1 MGRGPEPGRPPL
13 KLSPPTPGGAPVCSP
28 QQYKDCADPALG
40 KGQASPHTI
49 PSLPASAC
57 YPHPA
62 AGSPDPGNCGPQMP
76 CCGRTRAPA
85 PTRAPPRATPRSS
98 PWCGCRAALP
108 PATWPGNTTAAR
120 PTSRELGQSGEG
132 WTPFPRPRLPSHT
145 WVGHQSSPGPRTL
158 DRLPNLSAAVSSAK
172 RGGDAPP
179 GALERSQSLKN
190 DHVFAASSWHRGLS
204 SEHPACFPPGTTCW
218 Y

>member
-1 MGRGPEPGRPPL
+1 MGCRLACETRYVARRCGCRMMHMPGKGLGSQRGVEWGGAQSLGDLPETVPPH
-13 KLSPPTPGGAPVCSP
+13 TPGGAPVCSP
-28 QQYKDCADPALG
+28 QQYKDCANPALG

-76 CCGRTRAPA
+76 CCGRTSAPA
-85 PTRAPPRATPRSS
+85 PTHAPARATPRSS

-120 PTSRELGQSGEG
+120 PTSRELGRPGEG
-132 WTPFPRPRLPSHT
+132 WTPLPWPCLPSHT
-145 WVGHQSSPGPRTL
+145 WVGHQSARHHRAL
-158 DRLPNLSAAVSSAK
+158 D
-172 RGGDAPP
+172 
-179 GALERSQSLKN
+179 
-190 DHVFAASSWHRGLS
+190 
-204 SEHPACFPPGTTCW
+204 
-218 Y
+218 